1 MTRTTG
7 GSWLADAARGALAGA
22 VGTWLMDLVTTGL
35 LEGQSRETTRREEA
49 ARPNGKGSVENLV
62 DRIEK
67 MSGRPFDPRQ
77 RTMLTQVIHYGLG
90 VAPGALYGALRHRV
104 PLLGAGRGLVYG
116 LVLWAV
122 NDEYANTALGLA
134 GPFGAY
140 PLQTHWR
147 GLVGHV
153 VLGMATDSGI
163 DALGG
168 QGG

>member
-1 MTRTTG
+1 MTRTRG
-7 GSWLADAARGALAGA
+7 GSWVADAARGAVAGA

-35 LEGQSRETTRREEA
+35 LEQQSPETTQREEA
-49 ARPNGKGSVENLV
+49 ARRNGKGTVENLV
-62 DRIEK
+62 DRIEAK
-67 MSGRPFDPRQ
+67 YGRPLGETQ
-77 RTMLTQVIHYGLG
+77 RSMLMQGIHYGLG
-90 VAPGALYGALRHRV
+90 VAPGAAYAVLRHRV
-104 PLLGAGRGLVYG
+104 PLVGAGRGLIYG
-116 LVLWAV
+116 LALWAV
-122 NDEYANTALGLA
+122 NDEYASLALGLS

-140 PLQTHWR
+140 PLETHWR